1 MSYRRYATCG
11 CGSCRPI
18 EPLGM
23 TGFSAQRPPSQQQTS
38 FQLGNWV
45 FNDSFYNGQGFDPVS
60 GTYTVPETGRYSV
73 KAIVSYRSTIT
84 LTVSIGSG
92 VNPAFQIRKIGETT
106 PLISSL
112 LPVLNVGAV
121 LLTLRAILGSA
132 TVTLVGDLELQK
144 GEQIGLFFNSSGLNI
159 LLDIGGVETPGT
171 VWSVHR
177 IA

>member
-1 MSYRRYATCG
+1 MSYRRFNCD
-11 CGSCRPI
+11 CCSCRPI

-23 TGFSAQRPPSQQQTS
+23 TGFSAQRPPSQSNTS
-38 FQLGNWV
+38 FQLNNWITP
-45 FNDSFYNGQGFDPVS
+45 DSFYSGQGFDPVT
-60 GTYTVPETGRYSV
+60 GTYTVPEDGRYSI

-84 LTVSIGSG
+84 LTVSIGAG
-92 VNPAFQIRKIGETT
+92 VNPAFQIRKIGQAT

-132 TVTLVGDLELQK
+132 TVTLVGDVELKK
-144 GEQIGLFFNSSGLNI
+144 GEQIGLFYETSGLNI

>member
-1 MSYRRYATCG
+1 MRFCPTCG
-11 CGSCRPI
+11 CGSCRPF

-23 TGFSAQRPPSQQQTS
+23 TGFSAQRPPSQANSS

-45 FNDSFYNGQGFDPVS
+45 INDSFYSGQGFDPVT
-60 GTYTVPETGRYSV
+60 GTYTVPEDGRYSI
-73 KAIVSYRSTIT
+73 KAIVSYRSTVT

-92 VNPAFQIRKIGETT
+92 VNPAFQIRKIGEPT

-112 LPVLNVGAV
+112 LPVIDVSAL

-132 TVTLVGDLELQK
+132 TVVLVGDVELKK
-144 GEQIGLFFNSSGLNI
+144 GEQIGLFYETSGLNI
-159 LLDIGGVETPGT
+159 LLDIGGVDTPGT